1 VDKILVVDDDTMAL
15 AMFGMALRLEGWQVR
30 TARYGKAALT
40 LLADFHPD
48 IVVLDLRLGSDSGSK
63 LLETLRKEPN
73 GARVPVIAIS
83 GDERHLERARRNP
96 QFATV
101 LAKPFQVEQLAAEA
115 RELLS
120 A

>member
-1 VDKILVVDDDTMAL
+1 MDKILVVDDDTMAL
-15 AMFGMALRLEGWQVR
+15 AMFAMALRLDGWHVR

-40 LLADFHPD
+40 LLREFEPD
-48 IVVLDLRLGSDSGSK
+48 VVVLDLRLGSDNGVK
-63 LLETLRKEPN
+63 LIEILRREPA
-73 GARVPVIAIS
+73 GATVPVIAIS

-96 QFATV
+96 QFACV

-115 RELLS
+115 RGLLR